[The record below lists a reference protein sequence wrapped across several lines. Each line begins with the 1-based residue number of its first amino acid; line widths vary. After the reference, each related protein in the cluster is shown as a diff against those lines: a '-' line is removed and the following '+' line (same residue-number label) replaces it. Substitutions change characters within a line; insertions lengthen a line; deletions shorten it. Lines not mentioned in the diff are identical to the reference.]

1 MRSCG
6 AWGPLAT
13 PRCVTASC
21 YSELFREIRPITVAQ
36 SLLPSIACG
45 LLRRVAGSE
54 PYPIP

>member
-36 SLLPSIACG
+36 SLLPNHCCPPLPA
-45 LLRRVAGSE
+45 VFFDA
-54 PYPIP
+54 